1 MVVVGFTEDGDVV
14 VNDPASHLIADDG
27 QVRFTYRRD
36 QLENAWVPHSG
47 GTVYV
52 IHPSRVPLPPAVEHD
67 EPNW

>member
-1 MVVVGFTEDGDVV
+1 MLVGFTETGEAV
-14 VNDPASHLIADDG
+14 VNDPPSHLVRDDSR
-27 QVRFTYRRD
+27 VRTTYRRD

-52 IHPSRVPLPPAVEHD
+52 THPERVHLPKVLTKA